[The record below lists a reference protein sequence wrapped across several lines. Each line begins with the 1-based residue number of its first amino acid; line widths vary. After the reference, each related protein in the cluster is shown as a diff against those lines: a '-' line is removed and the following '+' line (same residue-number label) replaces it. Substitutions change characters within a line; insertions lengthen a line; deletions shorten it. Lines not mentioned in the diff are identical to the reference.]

1 MKIYQEEDRAV
12 IQNGPAIG
20 VAVFM
25 IIIFGLFFVAGI
37 SAILAYLGVITSENE
52 PTLGMLI
59 AGLMFTVVGS
69 VLVYAG
75 FHVLFHWTR
84 YTFSNS
90 RREVER
96 LEKWLWGHDLKFFSY
111 ADASFETKRT
121 RSDYR
126 SGKADSLYLRSAD
139 DSRILLI
146 EDEPVESIRQ
156 LTEELSA
163 FTGLGADDESASAQ
177 VSPDAPNTFRF
188 LLPRSVVEEESPRQ
202 ALLWR
207 LKYASVLAGFLG
219 GFALIAGF
227 AVTALLGRSILEDF
241 FFYEILLAIAII
253 FLIGFGIAPSRLQS
267 QTNTPDRTNRRSQ

>member
-20 VAVFM
+20 VGVFM
-25 IIIFGLFFVAGI
+25 IIFFGLFLGGGI
-37 SAILAYLGVITSENE
+37 LAILAYVGSETDA
-52 PTLGMLI
+52 TLGTLI
-59 AGLMFTVVGS
+59 TGLVFTVIGGI
-69 VLVYAG
+69 LVYVG
-75 FHVLFHWTR
+75 FHVLFNWTR

-96 LEKWLWGHDLKFFSY
+96 YEKWLWGIDLKCY
-111 ADASFETKRT
+111 PYEGASFETKRT

-146 EDEPVESIRQ
+146 EDEPVESVSK
-156 LTEELSA
+156 LAEELSA
-163 FTGLGADDESASAQ
+163 FTGLNAPSSDRSA
-177 VSPDAPNTFRF
+177 APNKFRI
-188 LLPRSVVEEESPRQ
+188 LLPRSVVEKGSYRRRF
-202 ALLWR
+202 LWR
-207 LKYASVLAGFLG
+207 LKYASAVAIFLG

-241 FFYEILLAIAII
+241 FFYEILLTIAIL
-253 FLIGFGIAPSRLQS
+253 FLIGFGIAPSRLRPQAD
-267 QTNTPDRTNRRSQ
+267 TPDRTRRESQ